1 MSKPALLLVGAGGH
15 ARACIDVIEQEGRY
29 AIAGLV
35 GMPDEVGG
43 VVLGYPVLGGDA
55 DLPSL
60 RERCPN
66 ALVTLGQIQSP
77 EPRIRLFSLLERLG
91 YALPSV
97 VSPVG
102 HVSRHASLGPGSIVM
117 HGAIVNAGAR
127 VARNCILNS
136 RALVEHDAVIEDH
149 CHISTGVLVNGG
161 ARVGAGS
168 FVGSGSV
175 LREGI
180 TLGERCL
187 VGMGLA
193 VRKSHPAQSRII
205 Q

>member
-1 MSKPALLLVGAGGH
+1 MNQPAILLVGAGGH
-15 ARACIDVIEQEGRY
+15 TRACIEVIEQEGRY

-35 GMPDEVGG
+35 GMPVEVGET
-43 VVLGYPVLGGDA
+43 VLGYPVLGGDA
-55 DLPSL
+55 ELPAL
-60 RERCPN
+60 RERCSN
-66 ALVTLGQIQSP
+66 ALITLGQIQSP
-77 EPRIRLFSLLERLG
+77 EARIRLFSLLERLCFS
-91 YALPSV
+91 LPVV
-97 VSPVG
+97 VSPRG

-117 HGAIVNAGAR
+117 HGAIVNACAR
-127 VARNCILNS
+127 VGRNCILNS

-149 CHISTGVLVNGG
+149 CHISTGALVNGG

-180 TLGERCL
+180 ALGERSL
-187 VGMGLA
+187 VGMGLV

-205 Q
+205 R

>member
-1 MSKPALLLVGAGGH
+1 MNQLAILLVGAGGH
-15 ARACIDVIEQEGRY
+15 ARACIDVIEKEGRY

-35 GMPDEVGG
+35 GTPDEVGG
-43 VVLGYPVLGGDA
+43 VVLGYPILGGDA
-55 DLPSL
+55 ELPAL

-66 ALVTLGQIQSP
+66 ALITLGQIQSP
-77 EPRIRLFSLLERLG
+77 EPRIRLFALLERLG
-91 YALPSV
+91 FTLPAV
-97 VSPVG
+97 VSPRG
-102 HVSRHASLGPGSIVM
+102 HVSCHASLGPGSIVM
-117 HGAIVNAGAR
+117 HGAIVNACAR
-127 VARNCILNS
+127 VGCNCILNS

-175 LREGI
+175 LREGVA
-180 TLGERCL
+180 LGERCL

-193 VRKSHPAQSRII
+193 VRKNYPAQSRII
-205 Q
+205 R